1 MGKDILLA
9 GKIIAEAVA
18 RLTSVGIDNPR
29 LDARVL
35 LAHAMNIST
44 NDLILGNIDASN
56 EAKVKFEH
64 AIVRRLTR
72 EPVAYIIGEKEFWSL
87 PFAVGPGVLIPR
99 PQTETLIE
107 EAQRRFPSADTPLRI
122 LDLGTGSGILLLT
135 LLHLYP
141 NAQGTGV
148 DASSDALR
156 WAEANARKFGLES
169 RAELKLGNWN
179 HRIEG
184 MFDLV
189 VSNPPYVVRG
199 ELAQLAPELGFEPEV
214 ALNGGEDGLE
224 AYRALAPVM
233 ARRVASEGLIL
244 LEIGAGQVEA
254 VSGLLLAAELV
265 VNHVAADL
273 AGRPRVVV
281 GGRNPKKVLETGR

>member
-1 MGKDILLA
+1 
-9 GKIIAEAVA
+9 
-18 RLTSVGIDNPR
+18 
-29 LDARVL
+29 
-35 LAHAMNIST
+35 
-44 NDLILGNIDASN
+44 
-56 EAKVKFEH
+56 
-64 AIVRRLTR
+64 
-72 EPVAYIIGEKEFWSL
+72 
-87 PFAVGPGVLIPR
+87 
-99 PQTETLIE
+99 
-107 EAQRRFPSADTPLRI
+107 
-122 LDLGTGSGILLLT
+122 
-135 LLHLYP
+135 
-141 NAQGTGV
+141 
-148 DASSDALR
+148 
-156 WAEANARKFGLES
+156 
-169 RAELKLGNWN
+169 
-179 HRIEG
+179 
-184 MFDLV
+184 
-189 VSNPPYVVRG
+189 VVRG